1 MLGVCVC
8 GGGGGGAGVF
18 DVGVHLLVFVSG
30 LISQALPHVVAK
42 GDAAAIDMILARV
55 DDKDFQYAR
64 TTRHGTQAYS
74 NSQSISY

>member
-1 MLGVCVC
+1 MCVWGGGGG

-18 DVGVHLLVFVSG
+18 DVGVHLLVFVPG

-64 TTRHGTQAYS
+64 TTRHGPQRTQ
-74 NSQSISY
+74 ILKV